1 MLNVINS
8 VEKMEKKINFVKWL
22 LKCGV
27 DLNEELKNNELILLL
42 VIEWN
47 LFEIVEEFVK
57 YGVDVDFIDSKSGNF
72 LGYVI

>member
-42 VIEWN
+42 VRN

-57 YGVDVDFIDSKSGNF
+57 YGIDVDFIDSKSGNF